1 MKNQFNKQ
9 YDATQSKLIK
19 PVICFGEA
27 LIDFLNTGSEK
38 EGCLSLNNFRQYPG
52 GAPAN
57 AAVAVAKLGGN
68 AFFAGQVGNDMF
80 GDFIES
86 SLAAYQVD
94 TRYLSKHPTAKT
106 ALAFVAL
113 DQDGERTF
121 SFHRE
126 NSADMLF
133 SQNQVRSQWFETPS
147 ILHFCSNT
155 LTEKNIELCT
165 EYAVNTALEANVTVS
180 FDVNLRHNLWPN
192 GKVEIGIINNLI
204 HRAHILKFSREEFDY
219 LSNGN
224 PEGYLAFC
232 LNWNCQLLIITD
244 GAKPIV
250 YHTKKFS
257 DSVHPPI
264 TTAVDTTAGGDG
276 FIGGVLFSISKF
288 NQLSDVTENEG
299 LLKNIIQF
307 SAQCGA
313 IAVSK
318 SGAFPALAT
327 LEEVLPQLSPLP
339 AAKMTIPTHSLDKIF
354 GMAI

>member
-192 GKVEIGIINNLI
+192 GKVEIGM
-204 HRAHILKFSREEFDY
+204 
-219 LSNGN
+219 
-224 PEGYLAFC
+224 AFC